1 MDGLCPIQSDPHG
14 PVFPTARPPWHGFCK
29 YPVGGF
35 ALFTLYQTGGRIVSE
50 FHPPPERPY
59 PLDHEGRIA
68 RLEGIVEQI
77 DVRLGRIET
86 KIDANRQA
94 IDGTRKELETK
105 IDANRQA
112 IDGTRKELETRIDA
126 NRQAIDGTRKELET
140 KIDAT
145 QESLETKIDANRQ
158 AIDGARKE
166 LETKIDANRQAIDG
180 TRKELLR
187 WVIALHVATW
197 GLIGALKLFG

>member
-1 MDGLCPIQSDPHG
+1 MTEPSL
-14 PVFPTARPPWHGFCK
+14 
-29 YPVGGF
+29 
-35 ALFTLYQTGGRIVSE
+35 
-50 FHPPPERPY
+50 PPERPY

-68 RLEGIVEQI
+68 RLEGIIEQV

-86 KIDANRQA
+86 KIDTTRQ
-94 IDGTRKELETK
+94 ELETK

-112 IDGTRKELETRIDA
+112 IDDTRK
-126 NRQAIDGTRKELET
+126 AID
-140 KIDAT
+140 D
-145 QESLETKIDANRQ
+145 
-158 AIDGARKE
+158 
-166 LETKIDANRQAIDG
+166 